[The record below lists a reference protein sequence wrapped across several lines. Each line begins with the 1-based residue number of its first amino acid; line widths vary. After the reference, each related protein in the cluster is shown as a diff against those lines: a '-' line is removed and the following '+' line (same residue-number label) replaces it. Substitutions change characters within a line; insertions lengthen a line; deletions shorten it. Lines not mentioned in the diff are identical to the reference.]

1 MLLDALQDPDMHG
14 LLQNTKGIMFYSV
27 PHYGTFM
34 AEYSV
39 NVRYLL
45 FPSIEVRELC
55 KGQWIWWILRSME
68 LFQHLM
74 WIDVCVLRFTSSA
87 QPEWQL
93 PEPGQRKGFQ
103 GAELCRDSTDEHWT
117 HDQDTCGTN
126 AVSKYV
132 TPNTVMSEMY
142 SLNIKKKQQHIVEA
156 VSYFSSCC
164 GFRSRDWWAHWSGR
178 RSPKHLQTR
187 EEGLVSIQTQP
198 PVHPGRSAE
207 LHRPLTE
214 IYENNDTET
223 TCCILEMYTTLQ
235 TKQRNNCTFT

>member
-1 MLLDALQDPDMHG
+1 MHLVSFAGLLVKKMLLDALQDPDMHG

-93 PEPGQRKGFQ
+93 LEPGQRKGFQ
-103 GAELCRDSTDEHWT
+103 GAELCRDSTDKHWT

-142 SLNIKKKQQHIVEA
+142 SLNIKTTTTHSWSSVLRLIVLWFQI
-156 VSYFSSCC
+156 S
-164 GFRSRDWWAHWSGR
+164 
-178 RSPKHLQTR
+178 
-187 EEGLVSIQTQP
+187 GLVSSLKWT
-198 PVHPGRSAE
+198 
-207 LHRPLTE
+207 
-214 IYENNDTET
+214 
-223 TCCILEMYTTLQ
+223 
-235 TKQRNNCTFT
+235 